1 MVSASLAATV
11 GQLTAAGFAADLA
24 AADGSVR
31 GLGAGVD
38 HDPTS
43 LVAVQMHRFEG
54 SSDPDDEVL
63 VVAVA
68 TDDGSPLGTLV
79 VPYGPGASAAE
90 ADVLTRLRRSVLTDG
105 PPPPFRVD
113 EHVAAVF
120 GSIDAAEAA
129 VASLEALGV
138 DASHLG
144 VALHR
149 GDTRIFERD
158 EEADL
163 ARSTWH
169 GVAAGAVVGALGG
182 MALVGLLV
190 PGLGTLGVGG
200 LAAAGA
206 AGGFG
211 GGMLGAYLGVGASTP
226 ESEEHA
232 HLRRVQLD
240 PGEVL
245 VVVRAHHERSEV
257 EGALVRAGGW
267 LIPTTDR

>member
-1 MVSASLAATV
+1 MAPTSLAATV

-24 AADGSVR
+24 ATDGSVR
-31 GLGAGVD
+31 DLGAGVD
-38 HDPTS
+38 HDPAS
-43 LVAVQMHRFEG
+43 LVAVQLHRFEG

-90 ADVLTRLRRSVLTDG
+90 ADVLARLRRSVLTDG
-105 PPPPFRVD
+105 PPPPFRVA

-120 GSIDAAEAA
+120 NSTESAEAA
-129 VASLEALGV
+129 MGALEALGI

-144 VALHR
+144 VAVHR
-149 GDTRIFERD
+149 GEVRAFERD

-169 GVAAGAVVGALGG
+169 GVAAGVVVGALGG

-190 PGLGTLGVGG
+190 PGIGALGVGG

-232 HLRRVQLD
+232 HLRRVQLE

-245 VVVRAHHERSEV
+245 VVVRAHHAPTEV
-257 EGALVRAGGW
+257 EGALARSGGR
-267 LIPTTDR
+267 LIPTTDA